1 MFDCVICFQCFADT
15 VVECVE
21 VFHNEL
27 SPAKQAL
34 SGPGFIPV
42 LSRFIYNSV
51 SEVHKQ
57 QTKKDSNIFDTP
69 AEAGSCMM
77 SLDSPQVL

>member
-15 VVECVE
+15 VVECIE

-34 SGPGFIPV
+34 SGPGFISV
-42 LSRFIYNSV
+42 LSRFIYNCV
-51 SEVHKQ
+51 SEVHKKQ
-57 QTKKDSNIFDTP
+57 INKDSHIFDIP
-69 AEAGSCMM
+69 AEAGSCMTL
-77 SLDSPQVL
+77 SDSPQVL